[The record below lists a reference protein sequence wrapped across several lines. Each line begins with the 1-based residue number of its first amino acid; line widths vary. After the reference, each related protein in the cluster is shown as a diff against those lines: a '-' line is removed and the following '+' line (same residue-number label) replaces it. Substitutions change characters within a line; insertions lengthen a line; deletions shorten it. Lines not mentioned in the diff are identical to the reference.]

1 MPDNITALV
10 AILVV
15 SIWFLGI
22 IVYCFVRKFG
32 KAKTVKAT
40 VVHKQSA
47 EVFSKYSGTGK
58 AYKYYVTFQFN
69 GKRKS
74 FSVSQFSYN
83 GYRIGENGTLKYK
96 GDRLIDFH

>member
-1 MPDNITALV
+1 MPDNMTALV

-47 EVFSKYSGTGK
+47 QVFSKYSGTGK

-74 FSVSQFSYN
+74 FSVSEFTYN
-83 GYRIGENGTLKYK
+83 GYRIGERGTLKYK
-96 GDRLIDFH
+96 LNRIIDFH